1 MKTMQDLE
9 NQAFELSEKNWKRKN
24 VWASEDASKEAK
36 KNRDILICKAYN
48 AASVALL
55 KVKAKEI
62 DSRLSVRII
71 GDSMM
76 LDFNT
81 PAAGFGLMV
90 SDAFSIE
97 KFLNN
102 PEKVIK
108 KINA

>member
-1 MKTMQDLE
+1 MKKIQILE
-9 NQAFELSEKNWKRKN
+9 NQAYDLSEKNWSRKN
-24 VWASEDASKEAK
+24 IWASEDAARVAK
-36 KNRDILICKAYN
+36 KNRDILICRAYE
-48 AASVALL
+48 AAAVALL
-55 KVKAKEI
+55 TAKAKKI
-62 DSRLSVRII
+62 DSRLSIRII

-81 PAAGFGLMV
+81 PAVGFCLMV
-90 SDAFSIE
+90 SDAFGIE

>member
-1 MKTMQDLE
+1 MKTMQTLE
-9 NQAFELSEKNWKRKN
+9 NQAYILSEKNWRRKN
-24 VWASEDASKEAK
+24 IWASEDAARVAK
-36 KNRDILICKAYN
+36 KSRDILIGKAYE
-48 AASVALL
+48 AAAVALL
-55 KVKAKEI
+55 TAKAKKI

-71 GDSMM
+71 GDCMM

-81 PAAGFGLMV
+81 PAVGFGLMV

-97 KFLNN
+97 NYLNN